1 MTSTTLLNSG
11 ELLALTG
18 ARTPSR
24 TGSVAG
30 ELENGL
36 SPAQGIYWMQLTLC
50 RINDASNSG
59 RNRRTGHGC
68 AGDILLEGRGRRWPW
83 SLVLAGKR
91 AVQEPRIALDR
102 AEGAGSRNSSCVSLQ
117 ICGFWLIRVVNTL
130 SSCDRSTPTKSSASF
145 PIMRSTL
152 VWPD

>member
-36 SPAQGIYWMQLTLC
+36 SPAQGIYWTQLTLC

-102 AEGAGSRNSSCVSLQ
+102 TEGAGSRNSPCISFQ
-117 ICGFWLIRVVNTL
+117 ICEFRLTCVANIL
-130 SSCDRSTPTKSSASF
+130 SFCDRSTPTKFSASF
-145 PIMRSTL
+145 PTMRNTL
-152 VWPD
+152 VWLD